1 MIGATERERARK
13 ITISLPASI
22 LTMIDQMAKEQA
34 TSRSAVIAQVME
46 KLAQQRF
53 ETELE
58 EAYAENAQ
66 EGQLIAEEFLPV
78 MEETWRQG

>member
-22 LTMIDQMAKEQA
+22 LTLIDQMAKEQA

-46 KLAQQRF
+46 KLAQERF

-58 EAYAENAQ
+58 EAYSENAQ
-66 EGQLIAEEFLPV
+66 EGQLIAEEFLSV
-78 MEETWRQG
+78 TEETWRQG